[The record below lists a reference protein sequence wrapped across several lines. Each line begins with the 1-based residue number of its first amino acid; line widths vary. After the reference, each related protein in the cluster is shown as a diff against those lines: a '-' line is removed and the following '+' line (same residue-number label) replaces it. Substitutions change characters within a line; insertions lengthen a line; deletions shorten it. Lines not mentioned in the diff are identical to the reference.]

1 MPYSTNMYCVF
12 KLFQSSRRN
21 QGLCTGQNM
30 KTFRYHFSASR
41 TRVTNR
47 FESHRHS
54 NKWCSKLRATNSWK
68 LYGNLPIGHE
78 GVNRWTIAPL
88 WERVEFTACVARIAV
103 ETATEDIY
111 TSTKAFENLW
121 RAWSPDRLC
130 AITSMNEQRTFTE
143 NKLPKK
149 NAAREKCLP
158 VKNDYD
164 ELARRSARC
173 TQDRLTGDQRNIDLA
188 AGKCSILL

>member
-88 WERVEFTACVARIAV
+88 SERVEFTACVARIAV
-103 ETATEDIY
+103 ATATEDIY
-111 TSTKAFENLW
+111 KSTNAFENLW
-121 RAWSPDRLC
+121 RAWSPDRLWM
-130 AITSMNEQRTFTE
+130 SKGHSQKRNFPKRTLQET
-143 NKLPKK
+143 N
-149 NAAREKCLP
+149 
-158 VKNDYD
+158 VY
-164 ELARRSARC
+164 
-173 TQDRLTGDQRNIDLA
+173 Q
-188 AGKCSILL
+188 